1 MGFCTQCGSSFES
14 GAQFCTR
21 CGARSVGAVPSEVAS
36 SGAGTAVQP
45 ALEPVMPLPLAGA
58 HPNSNKPMIIAVI
71 FVLLVAGG
79 AAYYFFSQP
88 KSSAPA
94 PIVDGPQSSS
104 AALETYGL
112 QNYPGARP
120 TPVFGEASGRVI
132 AAFETSDSPEQV
144 MGYYRVR
151 FPVSEVISTET
162 GLVLTAD
169 MNGSGIEVRA
179 EPMAQGSR
187 VQITSQ

>member
-1 MGFCTQCGSSFES
+1 MGFCTQCGSSFEA

-21 CGARSVGAVPSEVAS
+21 CGARSVGAVASEVAS
-36 SGAGTAVQP
+36 AGAGTAVQP
-45 ALEPVMPLPLAGA
+45 ALEPVMPLPLKGA
-58 HPNSNKPMIIAVI
+58 PNSNKPMIIAVI
-71 FVLLVAGG
+71 VVLLVAGG

-88 KSSAPA
+88 KSSVPA
-94 PIVDGPQSSS
+94 PIVNGSQSSS
-104 AALETYGL
+104 TTLETYGL

-120 TPVFGEASGRVI
+120 TPVFGDGAGRVI

-144 MGYYRVR
+144 MGFYRVR
-151 FPVSEVISTET
+151 FPVSEVISAET

-179 EPMAQGSR
+179 EPMAHGSR